1 MLLAS
6 YFFIVPQNK
15 THKNVVV
22 VYDEYATY
30 LSLELD
36 INES

>member
-6 YFFIVPQNK
+6 YFCIVPQNK

-30 LSLELD
+30 LSLELNM
-36 INES
+36 NES

>member
-6 YFFIVPQNK
+6 YFCIVPQNK
-15 THKNVVV
+15 THKKVVV